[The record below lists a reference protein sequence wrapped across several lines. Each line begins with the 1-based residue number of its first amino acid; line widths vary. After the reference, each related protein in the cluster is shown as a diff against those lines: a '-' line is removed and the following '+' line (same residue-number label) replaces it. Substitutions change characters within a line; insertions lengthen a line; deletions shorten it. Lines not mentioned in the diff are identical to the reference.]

1 MTTDNAKTQLEKQKD
16 YVQQERIQQMQD
28 YVAQKKGGTGGL
40 FDPELT
46 IKSMR
51 SVRYT
56 SEANA
61 GADLIDNSIESG
73 ASQVHVLP
81 NTTNGK
87 ITEIAFID
95 DGSGILSSFLPWAV
109 SWGGSAQH
117 GDTGKRNVFGRFGFG
132 LPTASINRGTAY
144 DVISRTAD
152 DFFMVTVDTK
162 DLPRGVDGLPT
173 QPDVRPGKL
182 PVWVVDYLS
191 AADTPFRGG
200 LKAVKTVVVWR
211 NLDRLN
217 SRSLPELESLMLRHY
232 GITYAGWLNQV
243 SIVVNG
249 VAVEPIDVLFTSPA
263 ALYFDVEGTRAEDHG
278 SQTIMMKADDG
289 QQYPITVRI
298 SRIGL
303 AAYDAKLHS
312 GKKGQPAKIRAKIR
326 REHNGFFMTRHGRF
340 IETWAADGIIW
351 NNYMRQVA
359 VQIDFPPE
367 LDEMFGI
374 TPDKQT
380 INPRPQVIDVLESKG
395 IFRAMRD
402 LYKQVDVE
410 REKAKAERE
419 GQIDPN
425 NRVSELVME
434 KATEILT
441 RPIKTHDEVKQRE
454 DEARKNLERKVKEK
468 AATTGVSE
476 EAIREELTVETTRKR
491 FLVELVSIGENGVF
505 FNPEQRGLQTV
516 LQINVDHPFFKD
528 VYSKIKPEQF
538 ELRSGLEL
546 LLFTLALCELDATGQ
561 KAAFYL
567 NERIRW
573 GQYLSTQIHVQ
584 GDVIADSD
592 LGSFVGENASGDE

>member
-1 MTTDNAKTQLEKQKD
+1 
-16 YVQQERIQQMQD
+16 
-28 YVAQKKGGTGGL
+28 
-40 FDPELT
+40 
-46 IKSMR
+46 
-51 SVRYT
+51 
-56 SEANA
+56 
-61 GADLIDNSIESG
+61 
-73 ASQVHVLP
+73 
-81 NTTNGK
+81 
-87 ITEIAFID
+87 
-95 DGSGILSSFLPWAV
+95 
-109 SWGGSAQH
+109 
-117 GDTGKRNVFGRFGFG
+117 
-132 LPTASINRGTAY
+132 
-144 DVISRTAD
+144 
-152 DFFMVTVDTK
+152 
-162 DLPRGVDGLPT
+162 
-173 QPDVRPGKL
+173 
-182 PVWVVDYLS
+182 
-191 AADTPFRGG
+191 
-200 LKAVKTVVVWR
+200 
-211 NLDRLN
+211 
-217 SRSLPELESLMLRHY
+217 
-232 GITYAGWLNQV
+232 
-243 SIVVNG
+243 
-249 VAVEPIDVLFTSPA
+249 
-263 ALYFDVEGTRAEDHG
+263 
-278 SQTIMMKADDG
+278 MK
-289 QQYPITVRI
+289 
-298 SRIGL
+298 
-303 AAYDAKLHS
+303 
-312 GKKGQPAKIRAKIR
+312 
-326 REHNGFFMTRHGRF
+326 
-340 IETWAADGIIW
+340 
-351 NNYMRQVA
+351 QVA
-359 VQIDFPPE
+359 AHVDFPPE

-410 REKAKAERE
+410 RVKAKAERE

-516 LQINVDHPFFKD
+516 LQINVEHPFFKD

-592 LGSFVGENASGDE
+592 LGSLVDESASGDE